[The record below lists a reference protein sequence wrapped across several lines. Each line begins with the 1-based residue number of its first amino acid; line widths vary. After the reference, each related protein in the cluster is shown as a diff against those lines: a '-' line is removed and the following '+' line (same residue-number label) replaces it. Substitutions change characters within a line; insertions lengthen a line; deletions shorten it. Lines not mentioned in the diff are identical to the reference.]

1 MRYLVGL
8 LCVCALGVVPFVGCS
23 ESAGVCSGTVCPCT
37 EEGILGA
44 IAAGGGAYTFDCE
57 GPTTVVTQ
65 AEIVIDN
72 DVILD
77 GEGNLTVDA
86 DHLQRVF
93 SVPKGVNAELHRL
106 TATHGRGDHLEGGGV
121 ANEGTLSIRDCVI
134 SHNSAPG
141 LRWPPGEEVGGG
153 IRNAGQM
160 TIINSTISENFA
172 DHTIGGGIY
181 NGGEMTIINS
191 TVSDNGAGID
201 GSGSVGGGIYTG
213 GEMTIIN
220 STVSDNSAHGAV
232 GELRGG
238 GISNGGTLT
247 LTHSTVWG
255 NTADSGDAI
264 AVYASSYTEIANTL
278 IDGDCGSYDTLPLPG
293 TPDITS
299 NGYNIESPGNTCG
312 FDQATDLVDVP
323 DLNLGPLRDNSG
335 PTETHAL
342 LPGSAAIDW
351 IPETDCLDADGQP
364 LMTDQRGELR
374 PAGDGCD
381 VGAFEVQP

>member
-1 MRYLVGL
+1 MGL
-8 LCVCALGVVPFVGCS
+8 ACVVALSVMPLVGCS

-37 EEGILGA
+37 EEGILAA

-57 GPTTVVTQ
+57 GPTTVTTQ

-106 TATHGRGDHLEGGGV
+106 TATHGRQDLYLGQEGGGV
-121 ANEGTLSIRDCVI
+121 ANEGTLTIHDCVI
-134 SHNSAPG
+134 SHNRAPG
-141 LRWPPGEEVGGG
+141 LRYPGGEERGGG

-160 TIINSTISENFA
+160 TIL
-172 DHTIGGGIY
+172 
-181 NGGEMTIINS
+181 NS

-201 GSGSVGGGIYTG
+201 GSGAVGGGIDNR

-220 STVSDNSAHGAV
+220 STVSENRVIGFGNAS
-232 GELRGG
+232 GG

-255 NTADSGDAI
+255 NTADSVDAI
-264 AVYASSYTEIANTL
+264 AVTGSSYIEIANTL
-278 IDGDCGSYDTLPLPG
+278 IDGDCGVDIFLPPG
-293 TPDITS
+293 APDITS
-299 NGYNIESPGNTCG
+299 NGYNIESPGDTCG
-312 FDQATDLVDVP
+312 FDPDGTDQVNIP
-323 DLNLGPLRDNSG
+323 DPMLGPLQNNG
-335 PTETHAL
+335 GLTETHAL
-342 LPGSAAIDW
+342 LPGSPAINR
-351 IPETDCLDADGQP
+351 IPATDCVDADGEP
-364 LMTDQRGELR
+364 LTEDQRGLPR
-374 PAGDGCD
+374 PGGTMCD
-381 VGAFEVQP
+381 VGAFEVQS